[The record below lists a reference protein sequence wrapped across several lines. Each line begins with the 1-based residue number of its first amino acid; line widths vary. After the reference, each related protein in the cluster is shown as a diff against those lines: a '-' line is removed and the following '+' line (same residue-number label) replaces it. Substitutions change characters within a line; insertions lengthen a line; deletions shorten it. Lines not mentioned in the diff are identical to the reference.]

1 MWFYLTTTVMSPEC
15 LLLSL
20 RVGLMGLLQPDP
32 PCRLRAEGLSSVHS
46 RQAMSECA
54 DLPPRPCGSR
64 NGCGWS
70 CGASWP
76 IFAEPSW
83 AIGEGRQPP
92 RVLIRLRWRCSQ
104 AAPVW
109 DSLGS
114 GWVGDRQGRRGDL
127 SVCYLRIP
135 MRVEWKFPLTF
146 RLNKCLFSL
155 NVRLAP
161 SWSLVVVWEQPPPSC
176 SREGLM

>member
-1 MWFYLTTTVMSPEC
+1 MRREHDVTCSLSISALGFQPHLHFIYHPSKQICVSAAGWHEKLMPPCQAELIRVTVQKGNNKGTTHVV
-15 LLLSL
+15 LLNNHCHVPRMPSKPAC
-20 RVGLMGLLQPDP
+20 RTNGASAADP
-32 PCRLRAEGLSSVHS
+32 PCRLRAEGLSSVRS

-104 AAPVW
+104 AAPV
-109 DSLGS
+109 
-114 GWVGDRQGRRGDL
+114 
-127 SVCYLRIP
+127 
-135 MRVEWKFPLTF
+135 
-146 RLNKCLFSL
+146 
-155 NVRLAP
+155 
-161 SWSLVVVWEQPPPSC
+161 
-176 SREGLM
+176 